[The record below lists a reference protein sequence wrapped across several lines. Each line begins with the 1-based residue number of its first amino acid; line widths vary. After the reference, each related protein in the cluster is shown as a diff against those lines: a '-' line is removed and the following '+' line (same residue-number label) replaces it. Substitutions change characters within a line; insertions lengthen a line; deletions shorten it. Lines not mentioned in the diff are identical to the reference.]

1 MLREEQIDIR
11 RQRARAGKFAIE
23 NLGKNR
29 VFSDYRV
36 TNPESG
42 GQYEVHVRGFD
53 LGDNTCTCP
62 DFKSNTLGT
71 CKHIEAVLD
80 HLKDELPPHLQK
92 KKAVVNR
99 PEIYLHYGEQLQLG
113 IHLPPRHSD
122 KLGLLAARFFDEKGL
137 RSGRGRYEDLIADA
151 ERGPEEG
158 AVLSYATHFADRAPD
173 AAGM

>member
-1 MLREEQIDIR
+1 MLREEQIDLR
-11 RQRARAGKFAIE
+11 RQRAKSSRLAIR
-23 NLGKNR
+23 NLTKKK
-29 VFSDYRV
+29 VYSDYEV

-42 GQYEVHVRGFD
+42 GRYTVTVRGFD
-53 LGDNTCTCP
+53 TGDNTCTCP

-122 KLGLLAARFFDEKGL
+122 KLGQLAARFFEDKGL
-137 RSGRGRYEDLIADA
+137 WS
-151 ERGPEEG
+151 
-158 AVLSYATHFADRAPD
+158 
-173 AAGM
+173 

>member
-11 RQRARAGKFAIE
+11 RQRAKAVKFKIE

-42 GQYEVHVRGFD
+42 GQYTVAVRGFEV
-53 LGDNTCTCP
+53 GDNTCPCP
-62 DFKSNTLGT
+62 DFKANTLGT

-80 HLKDELPPHLQK
+80 SLKDDLPAHLQK
-92 KKAVVNR
+92 KKAVVTR
-99 PEIYLHYGEQLQLG
+99 PEITLHYGEQLQLE

-122 KLGLLAARFFDEKGL
+122 PLPKLSQTYFDEKGL
-137 RSGRGRYEDLIADA
+137 WFGRGKYAALFRDVEDV
-151 ERGPEEG
+151 PEE
-158 AVLSYATHFADRAPD
+158 VTVMSD
-173 AAGM
+173 AL

>member
-11 RQRARAGKFAIE
+11 RQRAKAGNFQIE

-42 GQYEVHVRGFD
+42 GQYTVAVRGFE

-71 CKHIEAVLD
+71 CKHVEAVLD
-80 HLKDELPPHLQK
+80 HLKDELPAHLQK
-92 KKAVVNR
+92 KKAAGHAAGN
-99 PEIYLHYGEQLQLG
+99 
-113 IHLPPRHSD
+113 LPPLRRATATRHSPACAP
-122 KLGLLAARFFDEKGL
+122 LGQARQTRRRVL
-137 RSGRGRYEDLIADA
+137 RR
-151 ERGPEEG
+151 EG
-158 AVLSYATHFADRAPD
+158 AVVRARGSTAT
-173 AAGM
+173 